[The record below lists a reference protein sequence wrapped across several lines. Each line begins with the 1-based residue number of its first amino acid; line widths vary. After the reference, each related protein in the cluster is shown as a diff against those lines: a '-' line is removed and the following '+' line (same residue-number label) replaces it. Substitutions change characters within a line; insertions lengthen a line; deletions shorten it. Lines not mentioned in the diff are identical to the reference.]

1 MMMNLPLSLLRVHV
15 VLSLLRARVH
25 VDLSSPP
32 ALLALA
38 IRVLAIRSL
47 LDVPFL
53 HGPVKGF

>member
-32 ALLALA
+32 ALLA

-53 HGPVKGF
+53 HAPVKGC

>member
-1 MMMNLPLSLLRVHV
+1 MNLPLSSEL
-15 VLSLLRARVH
+15 RVH

-38 IRVLAIRSL
+38 IRAFTIRSL

-53 HGPVKGF
+53 HAPVKGF